1 MENNITV
8 ELKENI
14 KINISSDSPD
24 FSELVKK
31 IIEIDD
37 LDLDKIVVES
47 TDTQFDKNSF
57 EEALK
62 EAIKEIKDELRINRE
77 KFEIALDE
85 LNKLNKLNKLNN

>member
-85 LNKLNKLNKLNN
+85 LIN

>member
-1 MENNITV
+1 MENNIIV

-57 EEALK
+57 EEAIK

-85 LNKLNKLNKLNN
+85 LNKLN

>member
-77 KFEIALDE
+77 KFKIALNE
-85 LNKLNKLNKLNN
+85 LDKLNKLNN

>member
-8 ELKENI
+8 VLKENI

-85 LNKLNKLNKLNN
+85 LNKLNN

>member
-1 MENNITV
+1 MENNIIV

-85 LNKLNKLNKLNN
+85 LNKLNN

>member
-1 MENNITV
+1 MENNIIV

-47 TDTQFDKNSF
+47 MDTQFDKNSF
-57 EEALK
+57 EEAIK

-77 KFEIALDE
+77 KFEIALD
-85 LNKLNKLNKLNN
+85 KLNN

>member
-1 MENNITV
+1 MENNIIV

-37 LDLDKIVVES
+37 LDLDKIVVKS

-57 EEALK
+57 EEAIK

-85 LNKLNKLNKLNN
+85 LNN

>member
-85 LNKLNKLNKLNN
+85 LNKLNN

>member
-1 MENNITV
+1 MENNIIV

-57 EEALK
+57 EEAIK

-77 KFEIALDE
+77 KFEIALGE
-85 LNKLNKLNKLNN
+85 LNKLNN

>member
-85 LNKLNKLNKLNN
+85 LNKLNKLNI

>member
-1 MENNITV
+1 MENNIIV

-37 LDLDKIVVES
+37 LDLDKIVVKS

-57 EEALK
+57 EEAIK
-62 EAIKEIKDELRINRE
+62 EAIKEIKDDLRINRE

-85 LNKLNKLNKLNN
+85 LNN

>member
-37 LDLDKIVVES
+37 LNLDKIVVES

-85 LNKLNKLNKLNN
+85 LNKLNN

>member
-1 MENNITV
+1 MENNIIV

-57 EEALK
+57 EEAIK

-77 KFEIALDE
+77 KFEIALYE
-85 LNKLNKLNKLNN
+85 LNKLNN

>member
-1 MENNITV
+1 MENNIIV

-14 KINISSDSPD
+14 KINISSDSPA

-37 LDLDKIVVES
+37 LDLDKIVVKS

-57 EEALK
+57 EEAIK

-85 LNKLNKLNKLNN
+85 LNN

>member
-1 MENNITV
+1 MENNIIV

-57 EEALK
+57 EEAIK

-85 LNKLNKLNKLNN
+85 LNKLNN

>member
-1 MENNITV
+1 MENNIIV

-57 EEALK
+57 EEAIK
-62 EAIKEIKDELRINRE
+62 EAIKEIKDELCINRE
-77 KFEIALDE
+77 KFGIALDE
-85 LNKLNKLNKLNN
+85 LNKLNN

>member
-85 LNKLNKLNKLNN
+85 LNKLNKLNN

>member
-1 MENNITV
+1 MENNIIV

-37 LDLDKIVVES
+37 LDLDKIVVGS

-57 EEALK
+57 EEAIK

-85 LNKLNKLNKLNN
+85 LNKLNN